1 MKEEKIREA
10 AIAEEKRIETENKR
24 IKEWEIKF
32 DEDQKKKEDELIKK
46 FEDREKFKKEE
57 IKEISSND
65 DTH

>member
-1 MKEEKIREA
+1 MG
-10 AIAEEKRIETENKR
+10 NKVWWR
-24 IKEWEIKF
+24 S
-32 DEDQKKKEDELIKK
+32 KKKEDELIKK